1 MRDPTFS
8 HMIHVFFPVTE
19 VQTLLAGLSHA
30 MLPIRGKYGE
40 SSDIQVSRMDR
51 NWSKFLFLPW
61 NVYIYMSIVCI
72 YIYIQMLMCIYSKQL
87 KFVSLSFDLPKNM
100 CGTLGIGDHDPLR

>member
-1 MRDPTFS
+1 M
-8 HMIHVFFPVTE
+8 
-19 VQTLLAGLSHA
+19 
-30 MLPIRGKYGE
+30 KC
-40 SSDIQVSRMDR
+40 
-51 NWSKFLFLPW
+51 
-61 NVYIYMSIVCI
+61 VYIYVYSM